1 MRVQGGVSR
10 HGIQSP
16 DSQAH
21 VLWPDQ
27 GRCSSAAK
35 ASYGRVQGPARP
47 LSGGRASA
55 SLQWGCHSNVCLG
68 LPGCQ
73 RRQHSLVHRGTV
85 ILVSGSLAGGG
96 RRKTGLGAL
105 RVLPLP
111 TQRRRRTGLSRCVT
125 EDWPC
130 LESARTPSSSWLSL
144 KALRLVAHK
153 LPPIFRAGNRGLKSL
168 RDLPKNMQ
176 FNCA

>member
-1 MRVQGGVSR
+1 MGSNLLTPRPMCFG
-10 HGIQSP
+10 
-16 DSQAH
+16 
-21 VLWPDQ
+21 PDQ

-47 LSGGRASA
+47 ISGGRASA

-68 LPGCQ
+68 LPRMSKETAQ
-73 RRQHSLVHRGTV
+73 PVHSLVHRGTV

-105 RVLPLP
+105 RVPPLP
-111 TQRRRRTGLSRCVT
+111 TRRRRRTGLSRCVT
-125 EDWPC
+125 EGWPC

-144 KALRLVAHK
+144 KALSLVAHK
-153 LPPIFRAGNRGLKSL
+153 LPPIVRAGNRGLKSL

-176 FNCA
+176 FGCA